1 MMPYSQRI
9 EDYVLKIWE
18 LIMQTKINITPS
30 KRLQNLPTYIFAEL
44 DEWKEETRAK
54 GVNLI
59 DLGIGN
65 PDGSTPEPVV
75 EAAIKSLQNVKNHGY
90 PDFKG
95 KIELRKGIAD
105 WLFNRYG
112 ITFDPKDEIQTLIGA
127 KEGLAHLALA
137 VTDPGDINIVPDPYY
152 PVLSR
157 GTWIANG
164 DVYHVKLEEKND
176 FLPDLSSI
184 PEEIAQKAKIFFVN
198 YPNNPT
204 AGVATLEFY
213 KELVDYC
220 KKYNILLCSDLA
232 YTEISF
238 DGYKPPSVFQVE
250 GAKDVAIE
258 FHSFSKTYNM
268 AGWRIGFAVGNKDFI
283 KLLYGIKTNMDYG
296 TCSVIQDAALAALN
310 LPASYTA
317 EITGN
322 YQRRRDFMVEG
333 FNKLGWAHL
342 KKTKSTMYLWLKVP
356 EGYDSKSWCKMILE
370 KTGVVFT
377 PGIAFGKYSDGYFR
391 VSLVAPDE
399 KLKEALVRL
408 EKANIQFK

>member
-1 MMPYSQRI
+1 
-9 EDYVLKIWE
+9 
-18 LIMQTKINITPS
+18 MQTGINITPS
-30 KRLQNLPTYIFAEL
+30 KRLLKLPTYIFAEL
-44 DEWKEETRAK
+44 DEWKEEERAK
-54 GVNLI
+54 GVDLI

-65 PDGSTPEPVV
+65 PDGCTPQPVV
-75 EAAIKSLQNVKNHGY
+75 DEAVKSLQNVKNHGY

-95 KIELRKGIAD
+95 KESLRQGIAD
-105 WLFNRYG
+105 WLFKRYG
-112 ITFDPKDEIQTLIGA
+112 IEINPKDEIQTLIGA

-137 VTDPGDINIVPDPYY
+137 FTDPGDINIVPDPYY

-157 GTWIANG
+157 GTWMASG

-176 FLPDLSSI
+176 FLPDLSAI

-204 AGVATLEFY
+204 AAVATLDFY

-238 DGYKPPSVFQVE
+238 DGYKPPSVFQVP
-250 GAKDVAIE
+250 GAKDIAIE
-258 FHSFSKTYNM
+258 FYSFSKTYNM
-268 AGWRIGFAVGNKDFI
+268 AGWRIGFAVGNKDII
-283 KLLYGIKTNMDYG
+283 KTLYNVKTNMDYG
-296 TCSVIQDAALAALN
+296 TCSVIQDAALAALTM
-310 LPASYTA
+310 PASYSE

-322 YQRRRDFMVEG
+322 YQRRRDFMIEG
-333 FNKLGWAHL
+333 FNKLGWNL

-356 EGYDSKSWCKMILE
+356 AGYDSKSWCKTVLQ

-391 VSLVAPDE
+391 VSIVQPDE
-399 KLKEALVRL
+399 KLREALRRL
-408 EKANIQFK
+408 EDANITFE

>member
-1 MMPYSQRI
+1 MH
-9 EDYVLKIWE
+9 
-18 LIMQTKINITPS
+18 TKVNIIPS
-30 KRLQNLPTYIFAEL
+30 KRLLNLPTYIFAEL
-44 DEWKEETRAK
+44 DEWKEQARAK
-54 GVNLI
+54 GMELI

-65 PDGSTPEPVV
+65 PDGCTPRPVV
-75 EAAIKSLQNVKNHGY
+75 EAAMASLQEVKNHGY

-95 KIELRKGIAD
+95 KDKLREAISE
-105 WLFNRYG
+105 WLYNRYN
-112 ITFDPKDEIQTLIGA
+112 ININPKDEIQTLIGA

-137 VTDPGDINIVPDPYY
+137 YTDPGDINIVPDPYY

-164 DVYHVKLEEKND
+164 DVYHIKLEEKND

-184 PEEIAQKAKIFFVN
+184 PEEIAKKAKIFFVN

-204 AGVATLEFY
+204 AAVASLEFY
-213 KELVDYC
+213 KKLVDYC

-250 GAKDVAIE
+250 GAKDIAIE
-258 FHSFSKTYNM
+258 FYSFSKTYNM
-268 AGWRIGFAVGNKDFI
+268 AGWRIGFAIGNKEFI
-283 KLLYGIKTNMDYG
+283 KTLYSVKTNMDYG
-296 TCSVIQDAALAALN
+296 TCSVIQDAAIAALK
-310 LPASYTA
+310 LDPSHSA

-333 FNKLGWAHL
+333 LNKLGWNI

-356 EGYDSKSWCKMILE
+356 EGYDSKSWCKMVLD

-377 PGIAFGKYSDGYFR
+377 PGIAFGKYSDQYFR
-391 VSLVAPDE
+391 VSIVAPDE
-399 KLKEALVRL
+399 KLYEALERL
-408 EKANIQFK
+408 EKANIKYE